1 MKARTAIT
9 IALIGATTVGM
20 GGTVRNVVR
29 EATDSD
35 ASEAAAGNA
44 MELSRLAARDE
55 TAQTD
60 EIGRL
65 REMLAGLERQIFTDD
80 PDVARVGAELS
91 ESARR
96 SGLTVS
102 RLDSDPTRG
111 VVTMTATGLEA
122 ATFGWLQ
129 AVERAMHRDGGLIEQ
144 LVVTAGPTDQMT
156 VAIEMRYMRR
166 DESMPNPG
174 GPSRTRLLEATESW
188 PASSVHAVAAAFAT
202 RPTDLP
208 TGNPQPA
215 DVIAADGETA
225 LNPRPLRAASAVGRV
240 ELIGVA
246 SVNGATHYALRFT
259 EERSIR
265 ALEVGHQ
272 AFGWKL
278 VEAAEPGLVL
288 QKEGQHYEIPR

>member
-1 MKARTAIT
+1 MKARTAIS
-9 IALIGATTVGM
+9 IALIGVTTVGM

-29 EATDSD
+29 EATESD

-44 MELSRLAARDE
+44 IELSRLAARDE

-65 REMLAGLERQIFTDD
+65 RDTLAELEGQIFADD

-111 VVTMTATGLEA
+111 VVTMTATGPEA

-129 AVERAMHRDGGLIEQ
+129 AVERATRRDGSRLEQ

-156 VAIEMRYMRR
+156 IAIEMRYMRR

-174 GPSRTRLLEATESW
+174 GPSRTRLLEAAESW
-188 PASSVHAVAAAFAT
+188 PVSSVHAVAAAFLT
-202 RPTDLP
+202 RPTGLP
-208 TGNPQPA
+208 TGNSQP
-215 DVIAADGETA
+215 VHVFSFGGEAA
-225 LNPRPLRAASAVGRV
+225 PPAAGSAAGRV

-278 VEAAEPGLVL
+278 IEATAPGLVL